1 MLKLVQTNWGQFDL
15 ALIDEEPTDVVDMK
29 TILYAILFT
38 DQQAPQGRVADLHD
52 QRGWWFAPDDGSG
65 LWYLRRQSL
74 SAAAR
79 LETIN
84 MVKAALEAE
93 LGMSN
98 VEVSDVTPAGNVS
111 SVELEVSGIYYG
123 TSFYLVIPSWPIDP

>member
-29 TILYAILFT
+29 TIIYAILFT
-38 DQQAPQGRVADLHD
+38 DQQAPQGRVADPHD

-84 MVKAALEAE
+84 MVKAALEVE

-98 VEVSDVTPAGNVS
+98 VEVSDATAAGNVS

-123 TSFYLVIPSWPIDP
+123 TSFHLVIPSWPIDP